1 MKEKNTPKA
10 LPGLWRERGGQ
21 SGLVR
26 IDAQSHTQGMV
37 VVAKAGEPWQTRPEL
52 RWQAWPEELELLA
65 GKNGQI

>member
-1 MKEKNTPKA
+1 MKENNTPKS

-26 IDAQSHTQGMV
+26 IDARPLTQGMV

-52 RWQAWPEELELLA
+52 RWQVWPEDLEPLA
-65 GKNGQI
+65 GENGQI